1 MSHCLTVGLR
11 DVEARPLPNSETA
24 SMQHQRLVSLTP
36 NVPRDPRLAFG
47 RRSEAR
53 PGRLRPLKA
62 RVAEAAEGPGTESR

>member
-1 MSHCLTVGLR
+1 
-11 DVEARPLPNSETA
+11 
-24 SMQHQRLVSLTP
+24 MQHQRLVSLTP